1 MWLLLYLTCLR
12 KSVCVIESSCRSLI
26 VTIVW
31 LYHNVLFTLLLV
43 AIWVVSSLV
52 LCWIGLLWAFLC
64 MSFDSYVNEFFLHC
78 KLFIKTQNN
87 GQWKT
92 SSFFFFFLL
101 FGGSRA
107 GYGRV
112 VTNGDSL
119 GGKLSPY
126 LRVGFLAYSGW
137 KCLAF
142 KPTAARFSKVGS
154 SVLTRRGH
162 CW

>member
-1 MWLLLYLTCLR
+1 MNFSFTANCLLKHKT
-12 KSVCVIESSCRSLI
+12 
-26 VTIVW
+26 
-31 LYHNVLFTLLLV
+31 
-43 AIWVVSSLV
+43 
-52 LCWIGLLWAFLC
+52 
-64 MSFDSYVNEFFLHC
+64 MDSEKHPH
-78 KLFIKTQNN
+78 
-87 GQWKT
+87 
-92 SSFFFFFLL
+92 FFFFFLL